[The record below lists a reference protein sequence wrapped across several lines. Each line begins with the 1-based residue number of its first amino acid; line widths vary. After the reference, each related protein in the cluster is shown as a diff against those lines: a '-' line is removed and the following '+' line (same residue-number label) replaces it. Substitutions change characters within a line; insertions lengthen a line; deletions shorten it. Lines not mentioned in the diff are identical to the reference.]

1 MVATKTKLYMTWIQ
15 WCWHCP
21 VVLALPCC
29 HGNIIF
35 PPIGAHSHIRGLG
48 LDDALEPRPVSSV
61 VQMMVWDDF
70 STPVLS
76 VTISSTPVLS
86 LYCYL
91 VLFSACA
98 PYAGVPGD
106 GRAISCEKGSWDNFG
121 DGEGIT
127 DVGVCV

>member
-1 MVATKTKLYMTWIQ
+1 MVL
-15 WCWHCP
+15 
-21 VVLALPCC
+21 VLSCC

-91 VLFSACA
+91 VCFLPVHHHMQVSQGMVGQSAA
-98 PYAGVPGD
+98 RRAAGIILEMVKV
-106 GRAISCEKGSWDNFG
+106 SLML
-121 DGEGIT
+121 
-127 DVGVCV
+127 VCVCERTFSCALSHNIYIPS